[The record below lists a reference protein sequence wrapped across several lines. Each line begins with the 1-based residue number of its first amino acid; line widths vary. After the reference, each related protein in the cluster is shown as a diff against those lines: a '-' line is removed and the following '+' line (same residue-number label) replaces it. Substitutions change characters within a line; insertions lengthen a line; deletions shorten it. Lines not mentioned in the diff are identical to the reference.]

1 MKLVEERGSL
11 VGALIAAE
19 DDEVYAIAS
28 DGVVIRTRVA
38 EIRATGRDTMGVG
51 LMDVGEDRAIVAV
64 ARGEAT
70 PDDEDI
76 EDTDGSDVAADADPT
91 AATELASEDAVTAV
105 EGEVHDEL
113 SDTVGDESSESTDE

>member
-1 MKLVEERGSL
+1 
-11 VGALIAAE
+11 
-19 DDEVYAIAS
+19 
-28 DGVVIRTRVA
+28 
-38 EIRATGRDTMGVG
+38 MGVG

-76 EDTDGSDVAADADPT
+76 EDTDGSDVAADADPS